1 MVSLPESQLRLQ
13 HGGREAGQLSMVQR
27 RPVLGNRSLLV
38 SMLVSLRYPTSA
50 GSIFSWQ
57 KRESSYP
64 SREDLAKPCLRG
76 EHFSSTSRGQ
86 DSVSCMKESGIE
98 ENPALLLII
107 GSRAKKVHQG
117 EIALV
122 LGALRMASTGRHWG
136 GAWKHMA
143 QVIDYVKQNG
153 NFSLETFWPF

>member
-13 HGGREAGQLSMVQR
+13 HGGREAGQLSKVQR

-50 GSIFSWQ
+50 DSIFSWQ

-86 DSVSCMKESGIE
+86 DPVTCMKESGIE
-98 ENPALLLII
+98 ENPVLLLII
-107 GSRAKKVHQG
+107 GSCASKGASRWNCTCPQG
-117 EIALV
+117 LENGLSWEASRWCMKTRGTGNRLCQTQWQFF
-122 LGALRMASTGRHWG
+122 LR
-136 GAWKHMA
+136 
-143 QVIDYVKQNG
+143 N
-153 NFSLETFWPF
+153 LWPF